1 MRIPA
6 LVLSIFVVAATSAS
20 ADSVFSSDFEQ
31 GDVCGWSATAGA
43 CWSGD
48 AMAQSLV
55 QLGTYA
61 VCVPPTTV
69 TYVVPVLGTLSVEL
83 CGQSQCAS
91 GAPGCDATAHVTS
104 ATYDAQTGRADLTGS
119 LDDAVFPVQ
128 VNFLGTT
135 EDDSLSVS
143 AADGTGTIDD
153 QELPTC
159 FSDIWQ
165 VSDVP
170 GAQAGPRRDARL
182 QRRSA
187 RHLCQHLPE
196 LLPGP
201 HPVADRRLGGRVH
214 PRAGRVPLRRP
225 LGLSAQLSGEL
236 AYRAPSTR

>member
-170 GAQAGPRRDARL
+170 GAQLDLAATLAFSGGPLATYANTFLSFFQGPILSQIDALAAESIREQAASL
-182 QRRSA
+182 YVGRWV
-187 RHLCQHLPE
+187 CLPN
-196 LLPGP
+196 
-201 HPVADRRLGGRVH
+201 
-214 PRAGRVPLRRP
+214 
-225 LGLSAQLSGEL
+225 
-236 AYRAPSTR
+236 